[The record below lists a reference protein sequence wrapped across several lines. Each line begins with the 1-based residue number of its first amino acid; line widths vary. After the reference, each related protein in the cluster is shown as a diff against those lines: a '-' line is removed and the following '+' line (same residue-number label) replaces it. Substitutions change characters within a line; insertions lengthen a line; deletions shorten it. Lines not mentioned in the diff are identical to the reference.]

1 MTEPSYCRANDFGL
15 IRVTGRNA
23 RQFLHTQTTQ
33 SLIDLP
39 ANGTRLAAWL
49 TAKGRVR
56 ALFDVVAED
65 DTLWLVTEAESADWL
80 AAEMAR
86 FVLRSDVRLEVVNDR
101 AVYSLVGDS
110 NRWLRDR
117 GIDLAPRAAAAA
129 LGALWFRIAPGRI
142 DVVADPDTLEPEL
155 ASLAAASPD
164 AAALAA
170 IEAGRPQ
177 LPAVLRDRYVPQMLN
192 LERLDAVSFTKGCYP
207 GQEIVARTQNLGEV
221 KRRLA
226 RFRCGPGPRPEPAG
240 PILDQASQDAGE
252 INRAAA
258 TRDGYELLAVTRID
272 AAGTGLALASD
283 GRTLQPLP
291 PD

>member
-1 MTEPSYCRANDFGL
+1 MTEPSYCRANDLGL
-15 IRVTGRNA
+15 IRVAGRDA
-23 RQFLHTQTTQ
+23 RQFLHAQTTQ

-80 AAEMAR
+80 TAEMAR

-101 AVYSLVGDS
+101 AVYSLLGDS

-117 GIDLAPRAAAAA
+117 GIGLAPRAAAAA
-129 LGALWFRIAPGRI
+129 LGALWFRMAPGRI

-155 ASLAAASPD
+155 AGLATANPD

-170 IEAGRPQ
+170 IQAGRPAV
-177 LPAVLRDRYVPQMLN
+177 PAVLRERYIPQMLN

-226 RFRCGPGPRPEPAG
+226 RFRCGPGPRPEPAA
-240 PILDQASQDAGE
+240 PIVDQASQDAGE

-258 TRDGYELLAVTRID
+258 TDDGYELLAVTRID
-272 AAGTGLALASD
+272 AAGTELALASD

-291 PD
+291 LL